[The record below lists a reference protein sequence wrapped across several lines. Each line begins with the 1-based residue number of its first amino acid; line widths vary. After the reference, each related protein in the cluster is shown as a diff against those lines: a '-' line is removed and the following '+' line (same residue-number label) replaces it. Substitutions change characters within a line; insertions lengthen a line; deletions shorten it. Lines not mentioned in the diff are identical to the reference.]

1 MVINPRQSGVVA
13 ICECGSKQFIPSE
26 SAIRT
31 GILYC
36 PCGHLEKF
44 DMKVF
49 NKIMSKTFRAEVW
62 KKTGR
67 PRRPAG
73 SSEEGGR
80 NIRLDQGGKQR
91 TLDFGFEPLA

>member
-36 PCGHLEKF
+36 PCGHLEKL

-49 NKIMSKTFRAEVW
+49 NKIMAMNFRYEIW

-67 PRRPAG
+67 MCRPAV
-73 SSEEGGR
+73 SSEEIGR
-80 NIRLDQGGKQR
+80 LYRHDQSGKQR

>member
-36 PCGHLEKF
+36 PCGHLEKL

-49 NKIMSKTFRAEVW
+49 NQIMEKSLNSFAE
-62 KKTGR
+62 KKSGR
-67 PRRPAG
+67 PFRPTG
-73 SSEEGGR
+73 KSEERGR
-80 NIRLDQGGKQR
+80 ILRSDQTGIRKQVE
-91 TLDFGFEPLA
+91 LNFVPLA

>member
-1 MVINPRQSGVVA
+1 MVIKARQKGVVA

-36 PCGHLEKF
+36 PCGQIEKIE
-44 DMKVF
+44 MSVF
-49 NKIMSKTFRAEVW
+49 NKIMQRTLNSYVS

-67 PRRPAG
+67 SLRPTG
-73 SSEEGGR
+73 NSEERGR
-80 NIRLDQGGKQR
+80 NFRSDQAGIRKQVE
-91 TLDFGFEPLA
+91 LNFVPLS